1 MSARTL
7 WADEVWQQSRPWP
20 TSGPRDNTLAARGG
34 DYAEA
39 VRRTVNP
46 RRVGTT
52 HQAPARLAAG
62 IVTVLAML
70 AGRS

>member
-20 TSGPRDNTLAARGG
+20 TSGPRDNTMSARGG
-34 DYAEA
+34 NYAEA
-39 VRRTVNP
+39 MRRTINP
-46 RRVGTT
+46 RRVGT
-52 HQAPARLAAG
+52 HQAPARLATG